1 LFTSDNTT
9 KQFNLMEENTQP
21 VEAME
26 QQAPVSAPEESTSS
40 FSFISDEEVA
50 QMSQPQQTEQPTQE
64 APSQVEETQETPVE
78 QIGDQPQ
85 TQQYAP
91 EEIEGAVFE
100 FLSERLG
107 RDVRSFDDLQ
117 TQQQEQRELD
127 ERISVIADFVEK
139 TGRDPRDWFVY
150 QSMNP
155 SEMDDMTAIKV
166 QMASD
171 YPNLSQEEVGLLI
184 SSKYKL
190 DPNLH
195 SEEEVKLSQ
204 LQMKMDSASARSG
217 IEGLRSQYQAPER
230 QEETSLSPIDD
241 NWIASMRSEVN
252 AMEGVEF
259 DLGNGKNFTFGMDDN
274 YKNQLADK
282 NARLDEFFDPYVRE
296 DGSWD
301 YESLNVHRAVID
313 NMESIVKSVYKQG
326 MSDGQRGLVDRAAN
340 VTAQSPNQGSTP
352 QGPDA
357 LTQELKK
364 ALGQSSGGFGF
375 I

>member
-1 LFTSDNTT
+1 MDN
-9 KQFNLMEENTQP
+9 NLEQEGA
-21 VEAME
+21 VE
-26 QQAPVSAPEESTSS
+26 QVAPVQEESSPS
-40 FSFISDEEVA
+40 FSFVSDEEITQMNEPA
-50 QMSQPQQTEQPTQE
+50 QEQLTQE
-64 APSQVEETQETPVE
+64 ATQQVEQTQETIDTSQP
-78 QIGDQPQ
+78 DQEEVSQPK
-85 TQQYAP
+85 YAN

-117 TQQQEQRELD
+117 SQQQEQRELD

-155 SEMDDMTAIKV
+155 SEMDDMTAIQV

-171 YPNLSQEEVGLLI
+171 YPNLSQEEVGLLA

-190 DPNLH
+190 DPDLH

-204 LQMKMDSASARSG
+204 LQMKMDASGARKG
-217 IEGLRSQYQAPER
+217 IEGLRSQYQAPE
-230 QEETSLSPIDD
+230 QKEATSTSPIDD
-241 NWIASMRSEVN
+241 NWISSMKKEVT
-252 AMEGVEF
+252 AMEGIEF
-259 DLGNGKNFTFGMDDN
+259 DLGNGNNFTFGIDDN
-274 YKNQLADK
+274 YRGQLADK
-282 NARLDEFFDPYVRE
+282 NARLDEYFDPYVRE

-357 LTQELKK
+357 LTQQLKQ